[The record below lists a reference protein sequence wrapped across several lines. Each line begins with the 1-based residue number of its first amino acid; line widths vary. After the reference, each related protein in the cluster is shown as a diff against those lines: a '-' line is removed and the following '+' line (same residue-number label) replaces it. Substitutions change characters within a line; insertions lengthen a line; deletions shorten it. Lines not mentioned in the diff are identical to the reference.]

1 MIAFSK
7 DKKTTA
13 KSTRRRKK
21 VLSFWDRVANGVEK
35 LFSSAFPKR
44 GR

>member
-1 MIAFSK
+1 MAK
-7 DKKTTA
+7 AKKTST
-13 KSTRRRKK
+13 KSTRK
-21 VLSFWDRVANGVEK
+21 LSFWDRVVNGVEK

>member
-1 MIAFSK
+1 MAK
-7 DKKTTA
+7 AKKTTT
-13 KSTRRRKK
+13 KRTRK
-21 VLSFWDRVANGVEK
+21 VSFWDRVANGVEK

>member
-1 MIAFSK
+1 MAK
-7 DKKTTA
+7 AKKRTTVKTA
-13 KSTRRRKK
+13 KRKRK
-21 VLSFWDRVANGVEK
+21 LSFWDRVANGVEK